1 MRLCSLLICTLA
13 TAVYAAPTAGPLGAK
28 LGVKFSKR
36 QDELPTLTLP
46 YGTWRASE
54 YNADADVYTF
64 KNIRFAAP
72 PTGDNRWRKPQP
84 PANNDTIQDG
94 SYGPICVQAPIE
106 GLNLLGP
113 GNNSPIGG
121 AINQFLAGIPV
132 PIFEGGSEDCLFLDL
147 FVPGDA
153 VRDPDT
159 QSLPVIVWIYG
170 GAYVFGSKDALD
182 LIGFYSGTGLIQQ
195 SGGNVI
201 YVAGNYRLGT
211 YGFLAGETVEN
222 EGVPNAGFW
231 DQRAVF
237 QWVQDYIGLVGGD
250 PTNVNAWGESAGAG
264 SILHHLTAQGG
275 TLDPLFKRAVALSS
289 AFQILWDRKGT
300 LENIYQNFTA
310 LAGCEGQGLECLR
323 AVDSAT
329 LDTANEALIRDAPES
344 AFNIGPAADGDYVRQ
359 LPMLEFASGNY
370 WKDLESLIVSHTADE
385 AELFVDG
392 HIQTDEEFNGFVDS
406 VFPTYAKEAG
416 INAAI
421 EEFFPPVSTNDTYDT
436 VVERTKAFVRDSS
449 FTCWSRFLT
458 DAYNGKT
465 WNMQY
470 SVTPGW
476 HGTDLLPAFY
486 QIYVS
491 FGGDVAFP
499 LLPGFGSFA
508 TAYQSYLTSHA
519 RSGDPNTHAATTNIP
534 PAINW
539 PRPTTGGE
547 DLSNVLNV
555 GDLGF
560 SLTTDD
566 QLPKSECDFIL
577 ELAAAVTNVGG
588 YAVPGTAQPQ
598 SLVQFDGDPSANYE

>member
-1 MRLCSLLICTLA
+1 MLFFSLLICLLA
-13 TAVYAAPTAGPLGAK
+13 IAVHAAPAARPLGVN
-28 LGVKFSKR
+28 LGVKFDKR

-72 PTGDNRWRKPQP
+72 PTGENRWRKPQP
-84 PANNDTIQDG
+84 PINNDTVQDG

-121 AINQFLAGIPV
+121 AVNQFLGGIPV
-132 PIFEGGSEDCLFLDL
+132 PIFDGGSEDCLFLD
-147 FVPGDA
+147 F
-153 VRDPDT
+153 
-159 QSLPVIVWIYG
+159 
-170 GAYVFGSKDALD
+170 KDALD

-195 SGGNVI
+195 TGGNVI

-211 YGFLAGETVEN
+211 YGFLAGETMEN

-275 TLDPLFKRAVALSS
+275 TLDPLFKKAVVQSS
-289 AFQILWDRKGT
+289 AFQIMWDRKGG
-300 LENIYQNFTA
+300 LERGFQNFSA
-310 LAGCEGQGLECLR
+310 LAGCEGQGLDCLR
-323 AVDSAT
+323 AADPET
-329 LDTANEALIRDAPES
+329 LDTANEAFIRSAPLS
-344 AFNIGPAADGDYVRQ
+344 AFNIGPSADGDYVRQ
-359 LPMLEFASGNY
+359 LPMLELASGNY
-370 WKDLESLIVSHTADE
+370 WKGLESLIVSHTADE

-392 HIQTDEEFNGFVDS
+392 HIQTDEQFNDFIDS
-406 VFPTYAKEAG
+406 VFPNYTKEAG

-421 EEFFPPVSTNDTYDT
+421 EEFFPPVSTNKTYGT

-458 DAYNGKT
+458 DAYAGRT

-476 HGTDLLPAFY
+476 HGTDLLPTFY
-486 QIYVS
+486 QIYLS

-519 RSGDPNTHAATTNIP
+519 RSGDPNTYSAKVNLP

-539 PRPTTGGE
+539 PRPATGSE
-547 DLSNVLNV
+547 NV
-555 GDLGF
+555 GKVLDAGNLGF
-560 SLTTDD
+560 SLTTDE
-566 QLPKSECDFIL
+566 QLPKSECDFIRQ
-577 ELAAAVTNVGG
+577 LAAAVTNVGG
-588 YAVPGTAQPQ
+588 YAVPGTVQPQ
-598 SLVQFDGDPSANYE
+598 SLVDFTGDPSANY

>member
-1 MRLCSLLICTLA
+1 MRLCSLLICLLA
-13 TAVYAAPTAGPLGAK
+13 TAVCAAPAGPQ

-36 QDELPTLTLP
+36 QNELPTLTLP

-54 YNADADVYTF
+54 YNADADVYVF
-64 KNIRFAAP
+64 KNIRFAAAP
-72 PTGDNRWRKPQP
+72 IGNLRWRKPQP

-159 QSLPVIVWIYG
+159 HSLPVIVWIYG

-211 YGFLAGETVEN
+211 YGFLAGETMEN
-222 EGVPNAGFW
+222 DGVPNAGFW

-250 PTNVNAWGESAGAG
+250 ASNVNAWGESAGAG

-275 TLDPLFKRAVALSS
+275 TLDPLFKKAVALSS
-289 AFQILWDRKGT
+289 AFQIMWDRKGG
-300 LENIYQNFTA
+300 LENIFQNFSA
-310 LAGCEGQGLECLR
+310 LAGCEGQGLDCLR
-323 AVDSAT
+323 AADPAT
-329 LDTANEALIRDAPES
+329 LDTANEALIRAAPES

-370 WKDLESLIVSHTADE
+370 WKGLDSLIISHTADE
-385 AELFVDG
+385 SELFVDG
-392 HIQTDEEFNGFVDS
+392 HIQTDEQFNGFIDS
-406 VFPTYAKEAG
+406 VFPTYVKEAG

-421 EEFFPPVSTNDTYDT
+421 EEFYPPVSTNDTYAT
-436 VVERTKAFVRDSS
+436 VTERTKAFVRDSS

-458 DAYNGKT
+458 DAYDGKS

-470 SVTPGW
+470 SVSPGW
-476 HGTDLLPAFY
+476 HGTDLLPLFY

-499 LLPGFGSFA
+499 LIPGFGSFA
-508 TAYQSYLTSHA
+508 TAYQSYFTSHA
-519 RSGDPNTHAATTNIP
+519 RSGDPNTHSAKINLP

-539 PRPTTGGE
+539 PHPTTGGE
-547 DLSNVLNV
+547 NLGNVLNV
-555 GDLGF
+555 GNLGF
-560 SLTTDD
+560 SLKTDE
-566 QLPKSECDFIL
+566 QLPKSSCDFIL

-598 SLVQFDGDPSANYE
+598 SLVEFDGDPSANYE

>member
-1 MRLCSLLICTLA
+1 MRLSNILLCLLA
-13 TAVYAAPTAGPLGAK
+13 TVVQAAPAAGPLGVN
-28 LGVKFSKR
+28 LGVKFDKR

-46 YGTWRASE
+46 YGTWRASD

-72 PTGDNRWRKPQP
+72 AGGENRWRKPQP

-113 GNNSPIGG
+113 GNNAPIGG
-121 AINQFLAGIPV
+121 AINQFLGGIPV

-153 VRDPDT
+153 VRDPNS

-195 SGGNVI
+195 TGGKVI

-211 YGFLAGETVEN
+211 YGFLAGETMEN
-222 EGVPNAGFW
+222 DGLPNAGFW

-237 QWVQDYIGLVGGD
+237 QWVQDYISLVGGD
-250 PTNVNAWGESAGAG
+250 KTNVNAWGESAGAG

-275 TLDPLFKRAVALSS
+275 TLDPLFTRAVVQSP
-289 AFQILWDRKGT
+289 AFQIMWDRKGG
-300 LENIYQNFTA
+300 LERLFQNFTS
-310 LAGCEGQGLECLR
+310 LAGCDGQGLDCLR
-323 AVDSAT
+323 AADPAT
-329 LDTANEALIRDAPES
+329 LDTANEAFIRSAPLS

-370 WKDLESLIVSHTADE
+370 WDVESLIISHTSDE
-385 AELFVDG
+385 SELFVDG
-392 HIQTDEEFNGFVDS
+392 HIQTDEQFNEFIDS
-406 VFPTYAKEAG
+406 VFPNYTKEAG

-421 EEFFPPVSTNDTYDT
+421 EEFYPPVSTNDTYDT
-436 VVERTKAFVRDSS
+436 IVERTKAFVRDSS

-458 DAYNGKT
+458 DTYAGKT

-476 HGTDLLPAFY
+476 HGTDLLPTFY
-486 QIYVS
+486 QIYLS

-499 LLPGFGSFA
+499 LLPGFGTFA

-519 RSGDPNTHAATTNIP
+519 RSGNPNTYSAKINIP
-534 PAINW
+534 PAITW

-547 DLSNVLNV
+547 NVGNVLNV

-566 QLPKSECDFIL
+566 QFPKSECDFIL

-598 SLVQFDGDPSANYE
+598 SLVEFGGDPSANYE

>member
-1 MRLCSLLICTLA
+1 MRLSNILLCLLA
-13 TAVYAAPTAGPLGAK
+13 TAVQAAPAAGPLGVN
-28 LGVKFSKR
+28 LGVKFDKR

-46 YGTWRASE
+46 YGTWRASD

-72 PTGDNRWRKPQP
+72 AGGENRWRKPQP

-113 GNNSPIGG
+113 GNNAPIGG
-121 AINQFLAGIPV
+121 AINQFLGGIPV

-153 VRDPDT
+153 VRDPNS

-195 SGGNVI
+195 TGGKVI
-201 YVAGNYRLGT
+201 YVA
-211 YGFLAGETVEN
+211 
-222 EGVPNAGFW
+222 
-231 DQRAVF
+231 AVF
-237 QWVQDYIGLVGGD
+237 QWVQDYISLVGGD
-250 PTNVNAWGESAGAG
+250 KTNVNAWGESAGAG
-264 SILHHLTAQGG
+264 SILHHLTAQG
-275 TLDPLFKRAVALSS
+275 
-289 AFQILWDRKGT
+289 
-300 LENIYQNFTA
+300 
-310 LAGCEGQGLECLR
+310 
-323 AVDSAT
+323 
-329 LDTANEALIRDAPES
+329 
-344 AFNIGPAADGDYVRQ
+344 
-359 LPMLEFASGNY
+359 NY
-370 WKDLESLIVSHTADE
+370 WDVESLIISHTSDE
-385 AELFVDG
+385 SELFVDG
-392 HIQTDEEFNGFVDS
+392 HIQTDEQFNEFIDS
-406 VFPTYAKEAG
+406 VFPNYTKEAG

-421 EEFFPPVSTNDTYDT
+421 EEFYPPVSTNDTYDT
-436 VVERTKAFVRDSS
+436 IVERTKAFVRDSS

-458 DAYNGKT
+458 DTYAGKT

-476 HGTDLLPAFY
+476 HGTDLLPTFY
-486 QIYVS
+486 QIYLS

-499 LLPGFGSFA
+499 LLPGFGTFA

-519 RSGDPNTHAATTNIP
+519 RSGNPNTYSAKINIP
-534 PAINW
+534 PAITW

-547 DLSNVLNV
+547 NVGNVLNV

-566 QLPKSECDFIL
+566 QFPKSECDFIL

-598 SLVQFDGDPSANYE
+598 SLVEFGGDPSANYE